1 MATVVKVDRDALVT
15 LAIDLWAAARGIR
28 AIDVHSAFSDL
39 LRGMPGSDVAA
50 ACATAERQI
59 ESALESVATRVDA
72 LAQKNALAGST
83 YGITDEQYADSITGL
98 LKL

>member
-1 MATVVKVDRDALVT
+1 MAPVVKVDRDALVV

-28 AIDVHSAFSDL
+28 EIDVHGAFLDL
-39 LRGMPGSDVAA
+39 LRGLAGSDVAA
-50 ACATAERQI
+50 ACTTAEQQI
-59 ESALESVATRVDA
+59 ESALETVAARVDA

-83 YGITDEQYADSITGL
+83 YGLTDEQYADSISGL